1 MNENNQNNNPQSNM
15 NQENNT
21 PYNVDNMNNGFNKNG
36 QNMQFNNPFLGGN
49 SYQNVKNQ
57 NTESGNENTKSNT
70 QNVMPGFENQN
81 AENTQSVMPGFE
93 NQNEGNTQS
102 VMSGF
107 ENQNAENSQNMMPG
121 IGSFEKKP
129 ENEPLPKMQN
139 FSGDNIQ
146 NQGQSVYSD
155 QGFDNSNVGDQQN
168 YNNEQFNT
176 FSDQAVM
183 QDMNNGLNG
192 LNSQNANGVYGQP
205 NYQNMNGMVGQQNY
219 QNMNELNGQNYQDI
233 NNPMA
238 NGEINNEFNN
248 GNNFQNTNMNYS
260 FGQNNAQNSDDYNL
274 EFVKTWMGNI
284 YEKAHSRKFNL
295 AAALVGGMYLYFR
308 KMYGLGTVILII
320 TMILMAI
327 GIFTQSAI
335 MGVVGAICYAI
346 MFFGFG
352 FGFYPLYRRFVKGK
366 LNKYKQET
374 NDNNQLIDI
383 ARKKGG
389 TSIGALIIYIVLS
402 IVCTE
407 MINVVASSQKNIPQA
422 NTTNNVQQNEV
433 DEQVQLES
441 YTIDNQY
448 EIEYDASKW
457 EYKKDSDSLVCGPY
471 TLKYATKYPE
481 TSLKTNFSEDAQRA
495 STLEMLVT
503 SFTNQA
509 ASQNMQVESPNSTF
523 IAKNLGYYAYV
534 DVIGAQNCSRY
545 YFVILPEDKLLFQFV
560 LTVNDT
566 TIDSDVNIDVIDMLT
581 QIKKITKTNKT
592 TNENLVNEN
601 STLVSENSTID
612 ENSIS
617 NETRTIL
624 SSNDTNEQ
632 TQSNTT
638 SGRTMASNILGTN
651 D

>member
-1 MNENNQNNNPQSNM
+1 
-15 NQENNT
+15 
-21 PYNVDNMNNGFNKNG
+21 
-36 QNMQFNNPFLGGN
+36 
-49 SYQNVKNQ
+49 
-57 NTESGNENTKSNT
+57 
-70 QNVMPGFENQN
+70 
-81 AENTQSVMPGFE
+81 
-93 NQNEGNTQS
+93 
-102 VMSGF
+102 
-107 ENQNAENSQNMMPG
+107 
-121 IGSFEKKP
+121 
-129 ENEPLPKMQN
+129 
-139 FSGDNIQ
+139 
-146 NQGQSVYSD
+146 
-155 QGFDNSNVGDQQN
+155 
-168 YNNEQFNT
+168 
-176 FSDQAVM
+176 
-183 QDMNNGLNG
+183 
-192 LNSQNANGVYGQP
+192 
-205 NYQNMNGMVGQQNY
+205 
-219 QNMNELNGQNYQDI
+219 
-233 NNPMA
+233 
-238 NGEINNEFNN
+238 
-248 GNNFQNTNMNYS
+248 
-260 FGQNNAQNSDDYNL
+260 
-274 EFVKTWMGNI
+274 
-284 YEKAHSRKFNL
+284 
-295 AAALVGGMYLYFR
+295 
-308 KMYGLGTVILII
+308 
-320 TMILMAI
+320 
-327 GIFTQSAI
+327 
-335 MGVVGAICYAI
+335 
-346 MFFGFG
+346 
-352 FGFYPLYRRFVKGK
+352 
-366 LNKYKQET
+366 
-374 NDNNQLIDI
+374 
-383 ARKKGG
+383 
-389 TSIGALIIYIVLS
+389 
-402 IVCTE
+402 

-457 EYKKDSDSLVCGPY
+457 EYKKDTDSLVCGPY

>member
-21 PYNVDNMNNGFNKNG
+21 PYNVDNMNNGFNKNS

-81 AENTQSVMPGFE
+81 AGNTQSVMPGFENQNAENTQSVMPGFE
-93 NQNEGNTQS
+93 NQNAENTQNVIS
-102 VMSGF
+102 
-107 ENQNAENSQNMMPG
+107 G

-183 QDMNNGLNG
+183 QDMNNGLN
-192 LNSQNANGVYGQP
+192 SQNANGVYGQS

-219 QNMNELNGQNYQDI
+219 QNMNELNGQNYQDM
-233 NNPMA
+233 NNPMT
-238 NGEINNEFNN
+238 NGEINNGFNN
-248 GNNFQNTNMNYS
+248 GNNSQNTNMNYS
-260 FGQNNAQNSDDYNL
+260 FGQNNAQNSADYNL
-274 EFVKTWMGNI
+274 EFVKTWMGDI

-327 GIFTQSAI
+327 GIFTQSVI
-335 MGVVGAICYAI
+335 MGVVEAICYAI
-346 MFFGFG
+346 MFFGLG

-457 EYKKDSDSLVCGPY
+457 EYKKDTDSLVCGPY

-632 TQSNTT
+632 AQSNTT